1 MTTATVAVAASQT
14 AAQAPSGPSIQ
25 ITQGTLSQAADD
37 LHFKLRFSRALP
49 VKQLR
54 SREGRVICIAISPGA
69 TSRRSA
75 CVSYAGGRLRATIGR
90 IDTNGNRTGGARK
103 LTGARISAAGDA
115 LSLRAPATALQVTLG
130 RRVTWQAYLR
140 FNDGGPCA
148 AAMATNPAA
157 CTQRFPAT
165 GEAALKTRSQRR
177 PAFARLGRLR
187 LLATGDSQIQII
199 DSYLKQ
205 RLQRRKKTKV
215 RSDAHVGT
223 GISKLAQLN
232 WLKKAERQAGG
243 DKPDVTVMFIG
254 GNDGFAMKPPSG
266 PTVQCCGA
274 AWITEYARR
283 VQTMMRSYL
292 RGGRSR
298 VYWLTLPAPRGA
310 NFAEVFRALNQA
322 IVQAAKRVPSGVIVL
337 DMGKV
342 FTPGGVYR
350 QSMVFRGRKVTVR
363 QSDGVHLSTGG
374 ASIAATLIIERL
386 RADRLLPRLK

>member
-1 MTTATVAVAASQT
+1 M
-14 AAQAPSGPSIQ
+14 
-25 ITQGTLSQAADD
+25 
-37 LHFKLRFSRALP
+37 
-49 VKQLR
+49 
-54 SREGRVICIAISPGA
+54 
-69 TSRRSA
+69 
-75 CVSYAGGRLRATIGR
+75 
-90 IDTNGNRTGGARK
+90 
-103 LTGARISAAGDA
+103 
-115 LSLRAPATALQVTLG
+115 
-130 RRVTWQAYLR
+130 TWQAYLR

-215 RSDAHVGT
+215 RSDAHIGT
-223 GISKLAQLN
+223 GIS
-232 WLKKAERQAGG
+232 
-243 DKPDVTVMFIG
+243 
-254 GNDGFAMKPPSG
+254 KPPSG

-310 NFAEVFRALNQA
+310 NFAEVFRAVNQA
-322 IVQAAKRVPSGVIVL
+322 IVKAAKRFPSGVRVL
-337 DMGKV
+337 DMVKV

-350 QSMVFRGRKVTVR
+350 QSMVFRGRKLTVR
-363 QSDGVHLSTGG
+363 QADGIHLSTGG

-386 RADRLLPRLK
+386 RADRLLPRPK